1 MSAALDILGNNRV
14 LLTHFD
20 SYSAALLFARWG
32 KTLLAPAALP
42 EGATLMEPPE
52 VFDEKHAPEAVRAA
66 IAKQLNLNPA
76 ELNVDTQFNHWF
88 QTADGPVRVHLL
100 RFNTF
105 EAPKQAIAGTEGVFK
120 PISELRGGAR
130 EELGLAREVFNLTLG
145 APGGR
150 A

>member
-1 MSAALDILGNNRV
+1 MSAALDILGNNRA

-42 EGATLMEPPE
+42 EGATLMDAPE
-52 VFDEKHAPEAVRAA
+52 VSDEKHAPEAVRAA

-76 ELNVDTQFNHWF
+76 ELNIDTQFNHWF
-88 QTADGPVRVHLL
+88 QTAVGPVRVHLL

-105 EAPKQAIAGTEGVFK
+105 EAPKQAIAGTGGGFK